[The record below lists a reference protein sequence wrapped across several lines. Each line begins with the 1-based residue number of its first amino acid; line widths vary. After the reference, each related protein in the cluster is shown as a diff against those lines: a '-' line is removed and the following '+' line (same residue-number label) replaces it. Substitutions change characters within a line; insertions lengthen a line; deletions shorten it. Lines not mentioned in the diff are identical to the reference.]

1 MRKSCAEVIHPL
13 GQVCS
18 NESRW
23 NVLSPCLIQ
32 LLQDQ
37 SRWVKTAALRV
48 LGYFISTFAR
58 SKPNDDGEDE
68 NAGHGETENE
78 NEAGREKG
86 SGETKDAGSLSDQ
99 LNELVSLNDNEQ
111 FNDFNYWRDPIDHRI
126 EFDEETKIQC
136 NRSVRLSVSLSTIR
150 SFSQL
155 RRTPV
160 SPLCNSL
167 VDSLGMTFR

>member
-1 MRKSCAEVIHPL
+1 MIHPL

-58 SKPNDDGEDE
+58 SKPTDE
-68 NAGHGETENE
+68 GENE
-78 NEAGREKG
+78 NENADHAEPEV
-86 SGETKDAGSLSDQ
+86 ETKTDDVRENGSEETNGHSSLSDQ
-99 LNELVSLNDNEQ
+99 LSEIVSLNDNEQ
-111 FNDFNYWRDPIDHRI
+111 FNDFNYWRDPIDKQI
-126 EFDEETKIQC
+126 EFDEETTIQC
-136 NRSVRLSVSLSTIR
+136 NRSVVSMIHHLIVACRSCDEFQSVSTAILSSI
-150 SFSQL
+150 L
-155 RRTPV
+155 
-160 SPLCNSL
+160 SP
-167 VDSLGMTFR
+167 